1 MKKYSILLLALF
13 WSVNVLAEKHALIIA
28 IGNYPART
36 GWPTISSLNDVPLIK
51 NALEAQDFKSEN
63 ILVITD
69 KAATRKGIFNAFKQL
84 MKKVK
89 SGDIVVIHY
98 SGHGQQIFDDNGDEV
113 DGKDETIV
121 PYDALVRYTSNYKGE
136 NHIRDDELG
145 KVISDFRNNLGARGQ
160 LLLLLDSC
168 HSGTASRGGKAR
180 GGKPALLPPN
190 WTSQSVDRIEN
201 FNISEEI
208 KVATDA
214 SPFVIISGASADELN
229 YEADGVGSLSYA
241 FSRAMS
247 SLGTNDT
254 YRILFSSIASTIN
267 SISPRQTPTIEGD
280 VDYVLFQGDYVE
292 QQPYYELLK
301 IARPDIVR
309 LKGGKLNNLFKGTLV
324 SVATSG
330 TTAMSKDDIINTGT
344 IINASYNEATIKLKQ
359 PLTNANHKD
368 YWIFI
373 DQPAYEDL
381 SI

>member
-69 KAATRKGIFNAFKQL
+69 NAATRKGIFNAFKQL

-145 KVISDFRNNLGARGQ
+145 EVISDFRNKLGARGQ

-168 HSGTASRGGKAR
+168 HSGTASR
-180 GGKPALLPPN
+180 
-190 WTSQSVDRIEN
+190 
-201 FNISEEI
+201 
-208 KVATDA
+208 
-214 SPFVIISGASADELN
+214 
-229 YEADGVGSLSYA
+229 
-241 FSRAMS
+241 
-247 SLGTNDT
+247 
-254 YRILFSSIASTIN
+254 
-267 SISPRQTPTIEGD
+267 
-280 VDYVLFQGDYVE
+280 
-292 QQPYYELLK
+292 
-301 IARPDIVR
+301 
-309 LKGGKLNNLFKGTLV
+309 
-324 SVATSG
+324 
-330 TTAMSKDDIINTGT
+330 
-344 IINASYNEATIKLKQ
+344 
-359 PLTNANHKD
+359 
-368 YWIFI
+368 
-373 DQPAYEDL
+373 
-381 SI
+381 